1 MRDSAQYK
9 NSKRLIQLAL
19 IGGMLMASPASGFES
34 MYDGGRVEFGGR
46 VTDVSCSVALNGG
59 NNAGS
64 GSVWLAPVSLAEV
77 HDRGAGAF
85 MKPQPFTLELSNC
98 QLRHDGG
105 AADKDEIRLV
115 NVRWVDGFTVNAV
128 DNENAGYLRN
138 TRADGASHIFLA
150 LSTNDNN
157 TLDKSNKI
165 VPADPLQ
172 NRVPLVEKAVDGGV
186 FTYYIGYV
194 TPAPEKATSGPLTS
208 CAPWELVYN

>member
-1 MRDSAQYK
+1 M
-9 NSKRLIQLAL
+9 
-19 IGGMLMASPASGFES
+19 
-34 MYDGGRVEFGGR
+34 
-46 VTDVSCSVALNGG
+46 TDISCSVALNGG
-59 NNAGS
+59 HNAGS

-98 QLRHDGG
+98 QLRYDGG

-115 NVRWVDGFTVNAV
+115 SVRWVDGYMVKAV
-128 DNENAGYLRN
+128 SNENAGYLAN

-165 VPADPLQ
+165 VPADPQQ

-208 CAPWELVYN
+208 WATWELVYN

>member
-19 IGGMLMASPASGFES
+19 IGGMLMASPASGFETN
-34 MYDGGRVEFGGR
+34 YDRGRVDFAGR
-46 VTDVSCSVALNGG
+46 VTDISCSVALNGG

-128 DNENAGYLRN
+128 SARMGPAIFSWRCRLTTIILWTRAIKLSRLTRSKTGCLWSKRRWMAGYLLI
-138 TRADGASHIFLA
+138 TLA
-150 LSTNDNN
+150 
-157 TLDKSNKI
+157 TLRQRRKKR
-165 VPADPLQ
+165 PAV
-172 NRVPLVEKAVDGGV
+172 R
-186 FTYYIGYV
+186 
-194 TPAPEKATSGPLTS
+194 
-208 CAPWELVYN
+208 